1 MQSPCCPSVIWCKP
15 TNDRV
20 ACHHK
25 TKACNLNLRLLK
37 PCVWLV
43 LLQLRQTSHP
53 GKNIFFDVECNAGLC
68 VSFRRRLMRFYVAET
83 PFVVNPA
90 VWHFDGEGGCLQ
102 VTVCYKTQ
110 KNTKVFRK
118 WKPQRMLRSGEC
130 QPIYTC
136 CYACKYCG
144 CKHSKH
150 NIHTCGSLFLIMS
163 KSLLFCLFFC
173 HTSLWSQNVE
183 RN

>member
-1 MQSPCCPSVIWCKP
+1 MRSPCCPLVIWCKP

-20 ACHHK
+20 ACHHQ

-43 LLQLRQTSHP
+43 LLQLRQTPHP
-53 GKNIFFDVECNAGLC
+53 GKNIFFDVRCNARLC

-90 VWHFDGEGGCLQ
+90 AWHFDGGFCRLQ
-102 VTVCYKTQ
+102 FVTKH
-110 KNTKVFRK
+110 RK
-118 WKPQRMLRSGEC
+118 IPKFLESENHKRMLRSSEC
-130 QPIYTC
+130 QHIQTC
-136 CYACKYCG
+136 CNACKYCG

-150 NIHTCGSLFLIMS
+150 SIHTCGSLFLIMS
-163 KSLLFCLFFC
+163 KRFLFCLFFC
-173 HTSLWSQNVE
+173 HTSPWSQNVE